1 MRRLTGPPLLSSLYP
16 HVLSVVIFE
25 RTPGCRRAVL
35 LLGLCVTSGWACA
48 ANVDNVLVRHSL
60 VVLSAH
66 DSAHIRTLVL
76 EPTEGSRIEAG
87 VPPTLERES
96 GGRIVFQARSLTPD
110 SLYFLDA
117 PSARVSLT
125 PPVNGTL
132 RLRACPVNGRCRAV
146 SLEVRTRGRTTRG
159 RS

>member
-1 MRRLTGPPLLSSLYP
+1 M
-16 HVLSVVIFE
+16 IFE
-25 RTPGCRRAVL
+25 RTPRGRRAVL
-35 LLGLCVTSGWACA
+35 LLGLCITTGWACA
-48 ANVDNVLVRHSL
+48 AEVDNVLVRHSL
-60 VVLSAH
+60 VVLAAH

-96 GGRIVFQARSLTPD
+96 GGRIVFEARALTPD

-117 PSARVSLT
+117 PSARVTLT
-125 PPVNGTL
+125 RPVNGTL
-132 RLRACPVNGRCRAV
+132 RLRACPANGQCRAV